1 MSASAPARG
10 ARLLVLLRHGE
21 SEWNA
26 LGLFTGWADPGLSA
40 KGESEALEAAALL
53 SRAGLA
59 STLDAAFTSV
69 LRRSAATAWLAL
81 RALELEWLPLHA
93 DWRLNERCYGALQGL
108 SKAETAAAHGEAQVA
123 RWRRSYGE
131 RPPALAAADPRHP
144 AHDRRYAAH
153 GVPAA
158 SLPAAESLADTVA
171 RVLPCW
177 RERIAPALAAPGR
190 RVLVAAHGN
199 SLRALLMH
207 LEGLSEEEIMRRELP
222 TGVPYVLELNDELK
236 PVNCYFLGDAA
247 AVAEKQAATAAQGKA
262 KLAAKPAEA

>member
-1 MSASAPARG
+1 MR
-10 ARLLVLLRHGE
+10 R
-21 SEWNA
+21 
-26 LGLFTGWADPGLSA
+26 
-40 KGESEALEAAALL
+40 
-53 SRAGLA
+53 RA
-59 STLDAAFTSV
+59 V
-69 LRRSAATAWLAL
+69 ATAWLAL

-108 SKAETAAAHGEAQVA
+108 NKAETAALHGEAQVA
-123 RWRRSYGE
+123 AWRRSYAE

-144 AHDRRYAAH
+144 SHDRRYAAH

-158 SLPAAESLADTVA
+158 ALPAAESLADTVA

-207 LEGLSEEEIMRRELP
+207 LEGLSEEQIMGRELP
-222 TGVPYVLELNDELK
+222 TGVPYVLELDDALK
-236 PVNCYFLGDAA
+236 PTRCYFLGDAG
-247 AVAEKQAATAAQGKA
+247 AVVGIECRTMHGRI
-262 KLAAKPAEA
+262 LLRPS